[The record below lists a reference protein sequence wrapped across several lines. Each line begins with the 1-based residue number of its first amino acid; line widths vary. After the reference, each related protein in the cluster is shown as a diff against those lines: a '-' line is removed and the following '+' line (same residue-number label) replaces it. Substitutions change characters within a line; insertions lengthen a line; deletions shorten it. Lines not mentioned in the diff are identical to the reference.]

1 MNKTEI
7 LEYLELIREE
17 LTDAYHLTDKDGTE
31 EAFCSVDTARDLVD
45 ELTYNLENPLAL
57 ISECGYLKNFT
68 KEQID
73 NIKTIEVEWD
83 YDGDDIEVYGFG
95 IDGKNIREYNDLPE
109 NRSWSERD
117 DILVGS
123 LLMWAELGVD

>member
-1 MNKTEI
+1 MYEKTFLPSYMIPTE
-7 LEYLELIREE
+7 
-17 LTDAYHLTDKDGTE
+17 DGTGRNI
-31 EAFCSVDTARDLVD
+31 TL
-45 ELTYNLENPLAL
+45 LAL

-95 IDGKNIREYNDLPE
+95 IDGNTIREYNDLPH
-109 NRSWSERD
+109 NRSWTNRD
-117 DILVGS
+117 ETLVSS
-123 LLMWAELGVD
+123 LLMWADLGVG